1 MQLKCA
7 NNGSQLHFSWSTQNK
22 LKHNQAVISETSSL
36 QGLLKVFWFWFTGW
50 TNQRADCADVSCVP
64 AQWSQRSWP
73 FANYRLRNP
82 ECVSFGLRAAVRP
95 TQMLM
100 RMKRLDCVV
109 SAPWPMECAFKEDS
123 QAAWISQM
131 VFSPTALCKTSI
143 FFICFYPGICTG
155 LPQLISAAWSLFHR
169 SSAAVSSP
177 LSPLVEPQ
185 WTDSIC
191 FENRNFYT
199 DRKSTTSN
207 SESRIAL
214 QAKNVWTRCVHSTV
228 GAVTPTLKQY
238 EPEAVKCGC
247 QHLYFSRHDRPL
259 KPWWV

>member
-143 FFICFYPGICTG
+143 FFMCFYPGICTG
-155 LPQLISAAWSLFHR
+155 LPRLINVAWSLFHR
-169 SSAAVSSP
+169 SSATVSSP
-177 LSPLVEPQ
+177 LSPLVEPRSPN
-185 WTDSIC
+185 W
-191 FENRNFYT
+191 
-199 DRKSTTSN
+199 
-207 SESRIAL
+207 
-214 QAKNVWTRCVHSTV
+214 
-228 GAVTPTLKQY
+228 QY
-238 EPEAVKCGC
+238 LFWK
-247 QHLYFSRHDRPL
+247 
-259 KPWWV
+259 